1 MKINFTNLDKI
12 LNNHE
17 LLLLGIGASLIVIQ
31 LGVTSRIDS
40 SNIFG
45 TSLVFLAAVSSLIW
59 DKRNKLTLE
68 SAFLPSVCGLVLI
81 GFVYL
86 LGLFTINS
94 TFLWYLAPLVSA
106 FGLALLASGFKGLKQ
121 YQGELLALLCL
132 AASIVLPKF
141 IFDISPLTAKFSAF
155 VLWCGGFKFTLAGQ
169 KILTPTGGIEV
180 YSGCSGIELV
190 IQMVGFAVVFLLMFN
205 LNLKQ
210 KVITLIVAPFIG
222 FIVNGVRVALMAL
235 IVVYG
240 DQQSFKYWHDGD
252 GSLIFSTIAV
262 VLFGLFCWILLRS
275 QKENMGIK

>member
-31 LGVTSRIDS
+31 LGVTSKIDS

-210 KVITLIVAPFIG
+210 KVITLIVAPFMG

>member
-210 KVITLIVAPFIG
+210 KVITLIVAPFMG

>member
-1 MKINFTNLDKI
+1 MKISFTSFDKI
-12 LNNHE
+12 LYNNE
-17 LLLLGIGASLIVIQ
+17 FLLLGIGASLIAIQ
-31 LGVTSRIDS
+31 LSVTSRIDS

-59 DKRNKLTLE
+59 DKRDKLTLE
-68 SAFLPSVCGLVLI
+68 SGILSSFCGLLVISLI
-81 GFVYL
+81 YI

-121 YQGELLALLCL
+121 YKGELFALLCF

-141 IFDISPLTAKFSAF
+141 IFDISPLTAKFTAF
-155 VLWCGGFKFTLAGQ
+155 VLWCGGFKFTLLG
-169 KILTPTGGIEV
+169 KIIYTSTGGIEV
-180 YSGCSGIELV
+180 YAGCSGIELV
-190 IQMVGFAVVFLLMFN
+190 IQMLGFAVIFILMFN

-210 KVITLIVAPFIG
+210 KIITFIVAPLIG
-222 FIVNGVRVALMAL
+222 FIVNGFRVALMAL
-235 IVVYG
+235 IVAYG

-262 VLFGLFCWILLRS
+262 VLFGLFCWLLLWS
-275 QKENMGIK
+275 QKENAGVK